1 MQRRNFLRVSGG
13 GFIAAATLAPLAS
26 MGLSGCSPTM
36 PESAVEAWKGPAPE
50 LANTD
55 VRRWILSYAILA
67 PHAHNLQSWVV
78 DLQRD
83 NEIVLRCDVKRL
95 LPHTDPL
102 SRQIMLSQGTFLEL
116 LDLAAKARGLRADI
130 SLFPEGAHSA
140 QNVDARPVARIR
152 LEPDASVQKDP
163 LFAQALLRHTH
174 RGAYDIGR
182 PVPDAAWQTLTEAA
196 RAPGLRLGYVGSA
209 QAAALDAHRKL
220 AAQAWRIELTT
231 PRTVMESYELLRV
244 GADEIAQHRD
254 GISLLDTKVVLLNR
268 FGLLDRST
276 APAADAYATTSQIS
290 SFENNLATT
299 PGFVWLTS
307 TGNDR
312 ITQVNAGRAYVR
324 LQLAATAL
332 GLSMHPLSQA
342 LQEYP
347 EQRQPYADAHA
358 LLGAT
363 RPAETVQM
371 WTRIGYAQPVTPSPR
386 RRLGNFI
393 QA

>member
-196 RAPGLRLGYVGSA
+196 RAPGCARRPP
-209 QAAALDAHRKL
+209 QAGGASLAHRADHAAHRHGVL
-220 AAQAWRIELTT
+220 RVAAGGRRRDCTAPRRHLAVGHQGRAAQ
-231 PRTVMESYELLRV
+231 PLRS
-244 GADEIAQHRD
+244 ARPQHR
-254 GISLLDTKVVLLNR
+254 
-268 FGLLDRST
+268 
-276 APAADAYATTSQIS
+276 
-290 SFENNLATT
+290 
-299 PGFVWLTS
+299 
-307 TGNDR
+307 
-312 ITQVNAGRAYVR
+312 
-324 LQLAATAL
+324 
-332 GLSMHPLSQA
+332 
-342 LQEYP
+342 
-347 EQRQPYADAHA
+347 
-358 LLGAT
+358 
-363 RPAETVQM
+363 
-371 WTRIGYAQPVTPSPR
+371 PR
-386 RRLGNFI
+386 RRRLCHHQPDQQF
-393 QA
+393 

>member
-13 GFIAAATLAPLAS
+13 GIIAAATLAPLAS

-130 SLFPEGAHSA
+130 RLFPGGAYST

-152 LEPDASVQKDP
+152 LEPDSNVQNDP
-163 LFAQALLRHTH
+163 LLAQVLLRHTH
-174 RGAYDIGR
+174 RGAYDINR
-182 PVPDAAWQTLTEAA
+182 PVPETTWQALAEAA
-196 RAPGLRLGYVGSA
+196 REPGLRMGHA
-209 QAAALDAHRKL
+209 DPKQAGALDAHRKL

-244 GADEIAQHRD
+244 GADEIAKHRD
-254 GISLLDTKVVLLNR
+254 GISLLDTKVELLNR
-268 FGLLDRST
+268 FGMLDRST
-276 APAADAYATTSQIS
+276 APAPDAYATTSQIS
-290 SFENNLATT
+290 TFESNLATT

-371 WTRIGYAQPVTPSPR
+371 WTRIGYAPPVTPAPR
-386 RRLGNFI
+386 RRLGDFI
-393 QA
+393 VA